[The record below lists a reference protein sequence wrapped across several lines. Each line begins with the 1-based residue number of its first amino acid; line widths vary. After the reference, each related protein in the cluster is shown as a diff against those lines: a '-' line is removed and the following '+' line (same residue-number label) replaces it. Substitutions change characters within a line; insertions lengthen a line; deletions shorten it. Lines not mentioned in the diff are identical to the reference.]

1 MTAPLQPHA
10 ATPQS
15 LSDYVAEM
23 RPRVESSLRRHLPL
37 TPAQFETPYNE
48 ALEYALF
55 PGGKRLRPVLTLLGA
70 ELVGGRAEEVLDAAV
85 AVEFIHTSSLV
96 FDDLPCMDDA
106 RERRGREPL
115 HRRYGDGVA
124 ILVALGLLN
133 AAYGIV
139 LDAAPSEPGRAR
151 AAHAEIVECIGPRG
165 MVGGQAIDLAGARAG
180 SGAFD
185 AARNLKTSASDKAR
199 RQPRRNPLR
208 RGRAS
213 TRRARAR
220 RGTARQRLPDTRR
233 SARPRRRLRDSGH
246 DARRRPHARA
256 RTHRVAGGRGQAASR
271 ARVRRRPRRRTPAR
285 TGRLHRQTPRLKPQR
300 HFGYS
305 FKGSVEALYSSSANC
320 GTGVGS

>member
-10 ATPQS
+10 ATSQS

-23 RPRVESSLRRHLPL
+23 RPRIESSLRRHLPL

-151 AAHAEIVECIGPRG
+151 RAHAEIVECIGPRG
-165 MVGGQAIDLAGARAG
+165 MVGGQAIDLAGARAAG
-180 SGAFD
+180 SGEFD
-185 AARNLKTSASDKAR
+185 ATRNLKTSALIRLAVSLGAILCGADAR
-199 RQPRRNPLR
+199 QLGALARVAELLGNAYQIRDDLHDLDEDSVTP
-208 RGRAS
+208 AS
-213 TRRARAR
+213 THDADHTLGRERIGSQVAEVKRLLAREFDEGPA
-220 RGTARQRLPDTRR
+220 A
-233 SARPRRRLRDSGH
+233 ARLRELADFI
-246 DARRRPHARA
+246 ARHRA
-256 RTHRVAGGRGQAASR
+256 
-271 ARVRRRPRRRTPAR
+271 
-285 TGRLHRQTPRLKPQR
+285 
-300 HFGYS
+300 
-305 FKGSVEALYSSSANC
+305 
-320 GTGVGS
+320 

>member
-1 MTAPLQPHA
+1 MTAPLQPH

-23 RPRVESSLRRHLPL
+23 RPRIEASLRQHLPL
-37 TPAQFETPYNE
+37 TPGRFETPYNE

-106 RERRGREPL
+106 RERRGRAPL

-139 LDAAPSEPGRAR
+139 LDAAPAAPAR
-151 AAHAEIVECIGPRG
+151 AGRAHAEIVECIGPRG
-165 MVGGQAIDLAGARAG
+165 MVGGQAIDLAGARAAG
-180 SGAFD
+180 SGGFD
-185 AARNLKTSASDKAR
+185 AARNLKTSALIRLAVSLGAILCGAD
-199 RQPRRNPLR
+199 
-208 RGRAS
+208 
-213 TRRARAR
+213 
-220 RGTARQRLPDTRR
+220 ARQLGAL
-233 SARPRRRLRDSGH
+233 ARVAELLGNAYQIRDDIHDLHEDALTPAATHDADHAAGRERIESQVSEVKQLLAREFGEGPAAARLRELADFI
-246 DARRRPHARA
+246 ARHRA
-256 RTHRVAGGRGQAASR
+256 
-271 ARVRRRPRRRTPAR
+271 
-285 TGRLHRQTPRLKPQR
+285 
-300 HFGYS
+300 
-305 FKGSVEALYSSSANC
+305 
-320 GTGVGS
+320 